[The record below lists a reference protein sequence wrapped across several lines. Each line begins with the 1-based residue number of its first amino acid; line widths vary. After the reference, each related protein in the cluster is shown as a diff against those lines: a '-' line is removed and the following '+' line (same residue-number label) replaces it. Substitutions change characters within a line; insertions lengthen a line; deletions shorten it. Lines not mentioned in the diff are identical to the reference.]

1 MKTAGQ
7 VVESAFR
14 LILAENADSPIEAD
28 EYADGIAALND
39 MMAAHEALGVRLG
52 FTEVANVGDFVTV
65 PNGAVLGVISN
76 LALDLA
82 GAFAINPDQSVVA
95 QAARG
100 LAAMRRLGLSWI
112 RASYPNTLPVGSGNR
127 GPSHSNVD
135 AHYSGADATALLVL
149 AGSARVTEFGVLATP
164 VKVKGEWQAAQARQL
179 RVDITGRVTNVT
191 AQTFYLRYEV
201 DARATGDGSYR
212 LLLMRNGREL
222 AASSAAL
229 TAAGGAFPQL
239 SGSLEL
245 QAWEYLELYLEATS
259 ALNDAVLADARLR
272 VW

>member
-28 EYADGIAALND
+28 EYADGIAALNA
-39 MMAAHEALGVRLG
+39 MMAAHEVLGIRLG
-52 FTEVANVGDFVTV
+52 YTEVANVGDFVTV
-65 PNGAVLGVISN
+65 PDGAVLGVISN

-82 GAFAINPDQSVVA
+82 GAFAINPDQSVAA

-100 LAAMRRLGLSWI
+100 LSAMRRLGLSRI
-112 RASYPNTLPVGSGNR
+112 QASYPNTLPVGSGNR
-127 GPSHSNVD
+127 GPAHNNVD
-135 AHYSGADATALLVL
+135 AHYSGGDATALLVL
-149 AGSARVTEFGVLATP
+149 AGNTMVTEFGALATP

-191 AQTFYLRYEV
+191 AHTFNLRYEV
-201 DARATGDGSYR
+201 DARATGDGGYR
-212 LLLMRNGREL
+212 LLLMRNGREV
-222 AASSAAL
+222 AATSAAL
-229 TAAGGAFPQL
+229 TAAGVAFPQL
-239 SGSLEL
+239 AGSLEL
-245 QAWEYLELYLEATS
+245 QAWEYLELYMEAAT
-259 ALNDAVLADARLR
+259 ATNDAIAADVRLR